1 MQEALNAL
9 AVLIILILVFIIFIP
24 LPLPLLYVVGDV
36 LRVFNPAPAGV
47 ISLAGGTER
56 TSGGL
61 TGRGSIGRL
70 RRLISLFILVPFPLL
85 VPRLVAFAGSR
96 AVGGGRSVA
105 RSGGFLRG
113 VRMVDE
119 MGL

>member
-1 MQEALNAL
+1 MTGGRSIGRFGRL
-9 AVLIILILVFIIFIP
+9 ILILV
-24 LPLPLLYVVGDV
+24 
-36 LRVFNPAPAGV
+36 
-47 ISLAGGTER
+47 
-56 TSGGL
+56 
-61 TGRGSIGRL
+61 
-70 RRLISLFILVPFPLL
+70 PFSLL
-85 VPRLVAFAGSR
+85 VLGLVAFAGSR